1 MNSLKLVTALGIVAV
16 AVGCTGAV
24 ESSSPADGNAEIAA
38 QVDDFRIAL
47 EELDDKARAA
57 DMKAYQALYD
67 ARRQT
72 LDVMISDRLL
82 TLEAEARDITKEEL
96 IDQEVEQK
104 VQPPTTEQVET
115 FYNQNKAAMRNQP
128 LDAVSGQ
135 IQSFLANQSRQLAM
149 QGLLASIKAKHDV
162 RISLDPPRVPVTVAA
177 NDPSKGPAGA
187 PIQILEFSD
196 FQ

>member
-104 VQPPTTEQVET
+104 VQPPTPEQVET
-115 FYNQNKAAMRNQP
+115 FYNQNKASMRNQP
-128 LDAVSGQ
+128 LEAVSGQ
-135 IQSFLANQSRQLAM
+135 IQSFLTNQRRQLAM